1 MELIP
6 TASQTIGPF
15 FREGL
20 TRPAWADLTRE
31 GARGEPVRIEG
42 TLRDGSGAPVPDA
55 LLEIWQADERGRYA
69 HPEDAAPV
77 AGERL
82 FRGFGRACT
91 DPDGRYWFRTVV
103 PGAVPSARGESPGGA
118 QAAQAP
124 HVNVSVFARGLLK
137 RVVTRIYFADHAAEN
152 ATDPVLASIG
162 DETARRTLIAAR
174 EEHAGGVPVYRFDII
189 LQGEGETAFFAL

>member
-1 MELIP
+1 MTLVP

-20 TRPAWADLTRE
+20 TRPAWSDLTRD
-31 GARGEPVRIEG
+31 GATGTPIRIEG
-42 TLRDGSGAPVPDA
+42 TVLDGDRAPVPDA

-91 DPDGRYWFRTVV
+91 DPGGRYWFRTIV
-103 PGAVPSARGESPGGA
+103 PGAVPGGDGA
-118 QAAQAP
+118 PQAP
-124 HVNVSVFARGLLK
+124 HVNLSVFARGLLK
-137 RVVTRIYFADHAAEN
+137 RVVTRIYFADRAPEN
-152 ATDPVLASIG
+152 ERDPVLASIA
-162 DETARRTLIAAR
+162 DEALRRTLIAPR
-174 EEHAGGVPVYRFDII
+174 EQPEGGVPVYRFDIV
-189 LQGEGETAFFAL
+189 LQGEGETAFFAI

>member
-1 MELIP
+1 MKLIP

-20 TRPAWADLTRE
+20 TRPAWSDLTRD
-31 GARGEPVRIEG
+31 GVDGEPVRIEG
-42 TLRDGSGAPVPDA
+42 TVRDGDGAPVPDA
-55 LLEIWQADERGRYA
+55 LLEIWQADARGRYA

-91 DPDGRYWFRTVV
+91 DPDGRYWFRTIV
-103 PGAVPSARGESPGGA
+103 PGQV
-118 QAAQAP
+118 AAQAP
-124 HVNVSVFARGLLK
+124 HVNLSVFARGLLK
-137 RVVTRIYFADHAAEN
+137 RVVTRIYFSDRDAEN
-152 ATDPVLASIG
+152 ARDPVLASIS

-174 EEHAGGVPVYRFDII
+174 EEHEGGVPVYRFDVT
-189 LQGEGETAFFAL
+189 LQGEGETAFFAI